1 MFEKIRGYF
10 FGFNKYKDL
19 LRELVIRDIKVRY
32 RKSFLGILWTV
43 LNPLMMMAVLT
54 VVFSTIF
61 RSNIENFPVYYLTGS
76 LLFSFNS
83 EATTQAQTA
92 IIGNASL
99 IKKVYIPK
107 YLFPLS
113 RVMSS
118 LVNLCFSFIAL
129 LIVMIV
135 TKSTFH
141 PTMIFAVYPIICL
154 MMFTT
159 GLSLVLSVYTV
170 FFRDLVHLYGVFTLI
185 WMYLTPLFYPLE
197 MLPPEAKSIVEM
209 NPLYHFIVYF
219 RLVIL
224 DGHIP
229 TLMQHINLFLIGFM
243 FLIIGIVVFIRRQD
257 KFILYI

>member
-1 MFEKIRGYF
+1 M
-10 FGFNKYKDL
+10 

-129 LIVMIV
+129 LIVMVV

-219 RLVIL
+219 RHVIL

-229 TLMQHINLFLIGFM
+229 TLMQHISLFFIGFM
-243 FLIIGIVVFIRRQD
+243 FLIVGIVVFIRRQD